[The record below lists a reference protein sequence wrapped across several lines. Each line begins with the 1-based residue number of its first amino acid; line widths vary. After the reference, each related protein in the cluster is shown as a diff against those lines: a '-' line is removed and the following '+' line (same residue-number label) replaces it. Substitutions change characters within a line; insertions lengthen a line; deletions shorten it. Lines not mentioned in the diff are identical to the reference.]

1 VIIRYWAFPPG
12 TLSYFNYWFL
22 KNGLTQDEVVALLGP
37 GRELRLGPG
46 RELQGA
52 GPCKP
57 DGTSLVAGSRVFLW
71 TSGGTFLDDIV
82 IGFEKNTV
90 VDIYARDTMWYEA
103 LPGIGG
109 IAVGA
114 VIAGGG
120 LLLILFLWRFASNR
134 CQK

>member
-1 VIIRYWAFPPG
+1 MRW
-12 TLSYFNYWFL
+12 LRFL
-22 KNGLTQDEVVALLGP
+22 ALDKSCVLVS
-37 GRELRLGPG
+37 GRELL
-46 RELQGA
+46 GA

-57 DGTSLVAGSRVFLW
+57 DGTSLVAGSHVFLW
-71 TSGGTFLDDIV
+71 KSGGTFLDDIV
-82 IGFEKNTV
+82 VGFENNIV

-120 LLLILFLWRFASNR
+120 LLLILFLWRGASPSPET
-134 CQK
+134 Q